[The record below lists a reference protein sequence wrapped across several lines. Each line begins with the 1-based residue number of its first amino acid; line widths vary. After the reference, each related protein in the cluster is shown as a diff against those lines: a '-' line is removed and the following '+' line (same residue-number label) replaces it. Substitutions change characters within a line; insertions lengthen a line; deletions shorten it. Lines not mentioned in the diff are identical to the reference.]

1 MAMPYL
7 FPYETEFVIIIGL
20 LIVGLLMAKRRIGKR
35 QKSQS

>member
-7 FPYETEFVIIIGL
+7 FPYETEFVIIVGL

-35 QKSQS
+35 QKSQP